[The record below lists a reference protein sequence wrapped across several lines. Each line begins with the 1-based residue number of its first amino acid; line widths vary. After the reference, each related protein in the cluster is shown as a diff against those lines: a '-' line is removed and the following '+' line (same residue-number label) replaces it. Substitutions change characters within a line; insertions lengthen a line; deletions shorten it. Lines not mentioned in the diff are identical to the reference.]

1 MRHAPLTVL
10 SCLLAA
16 AACTTPLPEPSPR
29 GTLFSGGTIYLGH
42 PRWEATDAL
51 WVRDGRVT
59 AIGDEARALA
69 REARGQTIDL
79 RGGFAVPGLQDAHG
93 HLEGLGAALETVDL
107 RGCASFEELIER
119 VRAQAE
125 RQPSGSWIE
134 GRGWD
139 QNLWPD
145 KAFPHHAGLSALVR
159 DHPVMLRR
167 VDGHA
172 ALVNQAALT
181 AAGLDGAREVP
192 GGEVLLDEAGAPT
205 GVLIDAAMGLVGAV
219 VPRPDPATRERRLLA
234 AQAACLA
241 AGLTAVHDMGVDRW
255 TVETL
260 GRLAAE
266 GRWRLR
272 TALYL
277 SMDAGTTR
285 AELAAVPRTPDRGGT
300 VWVSGVKLYVDGA
313 LGSRGAALHADYA
326 DRPGSRGL
334 LLLEPADFARQ
345 VALCAELGLQPAT
358 HAIGD
363 RANTLVL
370 DVYERALSESGG
382 FGGLRPRIE
391 HAQVV
396 AAADW
401 GRFDALDVVASMQPT
416 HCTSDMGWAVA
427 RLGEERALGA
437 YAWRRVQVEP
447 ARIAGGSDFPVE
459 SERPQLG
466 LYAARTRQ
474 DADGQP
480 PGGFFG
486 DQVLSPEEALA
497 VFTCGAAAA
506 VGQSADRGRLE
517 TGCAADLTVF
527 DVDPLR
533 GGARELLDARVLWTV
548 IDGRAVFAAG
558 H

>member
-1 MRHAPLTVL
+1 MRHVP
-10 SCLLAA
+10 SLLWICAA
-16 AACTTPLPEPSPR
+16 SLAACTTPLPEPSPR
-29 GTLFSGGTIYLGH
+29 GTLFHGGTIYLGH
-42 PRWEATDAL
+42 PAWQSTDAL
-51 WVRDGRVT
+51 LVREGVVR
-59 AIGDEARALA
+59 ALGDEARALA
-69 REARGQTIDL
+69 REANAQSIDL

-93 HLEGLGAALETVDL
+93 HLEGLGEALETVDL
-107 RGCASFEELIER
+107 RGCATFEELIDR
-119 VRAQAE
+119 VVAQA
-125 RQPSGSWIE
+125 RLQPEGTWIE

-139 QNLWPD
+139 QNLWPEPV
-145 KAFPHHAGLSALVR
+145 FPHHAGLSARVPR
-159 DHPVMLRR
+159 HPVLLSR

-172 ALVNQAALT
+172 VLVNQAALD
-181 AAGLDGAREVP
+181 AAGLDGARDVP
-192 GGEVLLDEAGAPT
+192 GGEVLLDEQGAPT
-205 GVLIDAAMGLVGAV
+205 GVLIDAAMGLVGSV
-219 VPRPDPATRERRLLA
+219 VPRPDAATRERRLLA
-234 AQAACLA
+234 GQAACLA

-260 GRLAAE
+260 ARLAAE

-285 AELAAVPRTPDRGGT
+285 ADLAGVERNPDARGT
-300 VWVSGVKLYVDGA
+300 VWVPGVKLYMDGA
-313 LGSRGAALHADYA
+313 LGSRGAALHEDYA
-326 DRPGSRGL
+326 DRPLSRGL
-334 LLLEPADFARQ
+334 LLMEPADFARQ

-382 FGGLRPRIE
+382 FGGLRPRVE

-437 YAWRRVQVEP
+437 YAWRRVQVDP

-474 DADGQP
+474 DAAGQP
-480 PGGFFG
+480 AGGFFG

-497 VFTCGAAAA
+497 AFTFGAAAA
-506 VGQSADRGRLE
+506 VGQSERRGRLE
-517 TGCAADLTVF
+517 QGCAADLTVF

-533 GGARELLDARVLWTV
+533 GEARALLDARVLWTV
-548 IDGRAVFAAG
+548 IDGRVVFAG
-558 H
+558 GR